1 MCILATTVSCESI
14 IVLEKVVIMA
24 SLLFKSSIRTVSWGI
39 SWSVVQLGRE
49 NIQILDNAHIKIWGW
64 ITLLT

>member
-1 MCILATTVSCESI
+1 MRIVATTVSCGSTT
-14 IVLEKVVIMA
+14 VLEKVVIMA

-49 NIQILDNAHIKIWGW
+49 NIQILDNANIKIWGW